1 MNLKMITS
9 LVSLTYW
16 RKSKEKV
23 RLSIVYM
30 FVSTNTYQYVDIVSL
45 IFVSWFL
52 LQKHFWLPLKYKTTK
67 KKKNNKN
74 IKNKKL
80 LASSTSYKKE
90 KKRWNSIIKQ
100 FSYNNFINI
109 LGLFHVL
116 PSFSFNTSETM
127 RNYYL

>member
-67 KKKNNKN
+67 KKINNKN